1 MASPTRTLPARVPD
15 GWWREHPRYRR
26 YVLFAATGMVLVA
39 VNAVLLA
46 GVQALATSVAAW
58 DRYLELLG
66 SIPGLVLI
74 AALLVG
80 TLFFSLRWL
89 RVGAKIPSVRLG
101 PLPAAGM
108 GLILVMH
115 FAGLVTVSLVLLL
128 ILSGVVV

>member
-1 MASPTRTLPARVPD
+1 MAQVRLNLPDEVR
-15 GWWREHPRYRR
+15 GR
-26 YVLFAATGMVLVA
+26 
-39 VNAVLLA
+39 
-46 GVQALATSVAAW
+46 
-58 DRYLELLG
+58 
-66 SIPGLVLI
+66 
-74 AALLVG
+74 
-80 TLFFSLRWL
+80 L